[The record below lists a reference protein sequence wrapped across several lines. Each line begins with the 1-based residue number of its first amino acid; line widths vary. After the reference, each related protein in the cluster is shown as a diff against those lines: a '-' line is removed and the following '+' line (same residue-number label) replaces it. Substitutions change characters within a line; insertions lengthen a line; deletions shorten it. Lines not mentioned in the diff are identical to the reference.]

1 MTFTTVTTF
10 AVLLVVLQATVVP
23 RIEPLDTHVPLTYK
37 VQVKDDPKTR
47 WAPVIR
53 DNIANLQRFLEF
65 VELIPTSKTFF
76 DGVEHY
82 AKTQFKYQDF
92 VAEVQAIADLAQLP
106 FDKLFFLNFMYE
118 FSTIKACTAVLV
130 RNHEGNIM
138 HGRNL
143 DFEMWEIF
151 AKMLVRVDYY
161 DGDKKLFT
169 IDHVAGS
176 VFALT
181 G

>member
-1 MTFTTVTTF
+1 MKR
-10 AVLLVVLQATVVP
+10 APLSLLLLLASLAQSTVVP
-23 RIEPLDTHVPLTYK
+23 RTAPLDTHVALNFK
-37 VQVKDDPKTR
+37 VQIKDDPKTR
-47 WAPVIR
+47 WAPIIKAYQA
-53 DNIANLQRFLEF
+53 DLERFLEF

-92 VAEVQAIADLAQLP
+92 VAEVQAISDLANLP

-118 FSTIKACTAVLV
+118 FSTIKACSAIVV
-130 RNHEGNIM
+130 RTHEGRIF

-151 AKMLVRVDYY
+151 AKLQVHVEYY
-161 DGDKKLFT
+161 DGN
-169 IDHVAGS
+169 
-176 VFALT
+176 
-181 G
+181 